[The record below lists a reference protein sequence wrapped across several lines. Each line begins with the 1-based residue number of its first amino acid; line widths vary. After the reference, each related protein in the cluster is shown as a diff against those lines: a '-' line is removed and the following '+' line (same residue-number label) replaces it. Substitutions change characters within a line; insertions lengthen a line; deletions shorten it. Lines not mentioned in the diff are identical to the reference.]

1 MKRMRVFRAAANDR
15 SKTTLLLGVVGA
27 LWWSAAAAQSEL
39 VIYKEDTTLYHRA
52 GCDVIRDMKGVVAMT
67 RAQAESRGYKAHAEC
82 DPEMS
87 KPGGPAPPASAAAAA
102 QPKPTPQ
109 TVYVD
114 GGKYYH
120 RKDCRRLAANPKA
133 ARAEPLEVAG
143 KSLWP
148 CPDCRPPVRPRQG
161 SSPPL
166 GRVR

>member
-1 MKRMRVFRAAANDR
+1 MRVCRAAATDR

-27 LWWSAAAAQSEL
+27 LWCAAVAAQSEL
-39 VIYKEDTTLYHRA
+39 VIYKEGTNLYHRA

-67 RAQAESRGYKAHAEC
+67 RAQAESRGYKAHPDC
-82 DPEMS
+82 DPAVS
-87 KPGGPAPPASAAAAA
+87 KPDAPASPASAAAAAA
-102 QPKPTPQ
+102 QPKPAPQ
-109 TVYVD
+109 IVYVD

-161 SSPPL
+161 TSPRL